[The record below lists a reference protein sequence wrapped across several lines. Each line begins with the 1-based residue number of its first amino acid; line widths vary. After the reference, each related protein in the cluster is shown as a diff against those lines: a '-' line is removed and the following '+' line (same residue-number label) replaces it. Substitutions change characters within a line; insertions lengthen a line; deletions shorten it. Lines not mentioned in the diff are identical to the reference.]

1 MKKVI
6 FNLVF
11 NRKKRL
17 NSEGKALIQVE
28 AYQNR
33 QKMYFSTNVYVRPNQ
48 WDQKRRRVKNHL
60 NMFELN
66 QYLDC
71 FILRLERVELELLQS
86 GHPFSLKQLREK
98 EGESL
103 PASFISFMRKEIEL
117 SHLKESTR
125 KNHLSTV
132 NVLVQFRSRMT
143 FDDLTFDFLYGFERY
158 LLTRHYHWN
167 TIAKHMKHIKKYV
180 NLAINKDLMELQKYP
195 FRKYKIKYVESKRQH
210 LMPSELL
217 LLEQAR
223 VSLPYSL
230 RRTLDM
236 FLFCCYTGLRF
247 SDVVRI
253 SVDNFRLIEGKLW
266 LIYSSTKT
274 RVNVRLPLFLLF
286 DGKALSIYE
295 YYRRMEMKTL
305 FGVSPTANS
314 TINKQLKR
322 VCQQAAI
329 DKSLSFHSSRHTN
342 ATLLLYNGAHITT
355 VQKLLGHR
363 SVRTTE
369 IYSDIMD
376 MTIVRD
382 LTNIMQPVD

>member
-48 WDQKRRRVKNHL
+48 WDQKRRRVKNHP

-103 PASFISFMRKEIEL
+103 PPSFISFMRKEIEL

-125 KNHLSTV
+125 KN
-132 NVLVQFRSRMT
+132 
-143 FDDLTFDFLYGFERY
+143 
-158 LLTRHYHWN
+158 HYHWN

-223 VSLPYSL
+223 ASLPYSL

-274 RVNVRLPLFLLF
+274 RVNVRLPLF
-286 DGKALSIYE
+286 IY
-295 YYRRMEMKTL
+295 
-305 FGVSPTANS
+305 
-314 TINKQLKR
+314 
-322 VCQQAAI
+322 
-329 DKSLSFHSSRHTN
+329 
-342 ATLLLYNGAHITT
+342 
-355 VQKLLGHR
+355 
-363 SVRTTE
+363 
-369 IYSDIMD
+369 
-376 MTIVRD
+376 
-382 LTNIMQPVD
+382 

>member
-48 WDQKRRRVKNHL
+48 WDQKRRRVKNHP

-71 FILRLERVELELLQS
+71 FILRLERVEL
-86 GHPFSLKQLREK
+86 
-98 EGESL
+98 
-103 PASFISFMRKEIEL
+103 MRKEIEL

-143 FDDLTFDFLYGFERY
+143 FDDLTFDFLCGFERY
-158 LLTRHYHWN
+158 LLTHHYHWN

-223 VSLPYSL
+223 ASLPYSL

-322 VCQQAAI
+322 VCQLAAI

>member
-1 MKKVI
+1 
-6 FNLVF
+6 
-11 NRKKRL
+11 
-17 NSEGKALIQVE
+17 
-28 AYQNR
+28 
-33 QKMYFSTNVYVRPNQ
+33 
-48 WDQKRRRVKNHL
+48 
-60 NMFELN
+60 
-66 QYLDC
+66 
-71 FILRLERVELELLQS
+71 
-86 GHPFSLKQLREK
+86 
-98 EGESL
+98 
-103 PASFISFMRKEIEL
+103 
-117 SHLKESTR
+117 
-125 KNHLSTV
+125 
-132 NVLVQFRSRMT
+132 
-143 FDDLTFDFLYGFERY
+143 
-158 LLTRHYHWN
+158 
-167 TIAKHMKHIKKYV
+167 MKHIKKYV

-223 VSLPYSL
+223 ASLPYSL

-274 RVNVRLPLFLLF
+274 HVNVRLPLFLLF

-305 FGVSPTANS
+305 FGVSSTANS

-322 VCQQAAI
+322 VCQLAAI

>member
-48 WDQKRRRVKNHL
+48 WDQKRRRVKNHP

-71 FILRLERVELELLQS
+71 FILRLERVELELFQS

-103 PASFISFMRKEIEL
+103 PVSFISFMRKEIEL

-223 VSLPYSL
+223 ASLPYSL

-322 VCQQAAI
+322 VCQLAAI

>member
-6 FNLVF
+6 YNLVF

-17 NSEGKALIQVE
+17 NGEGKALIQVE
-28 AYQNR
+28 AYWNR
-33 QKMYFSTNVYVRPNQ
+33 QKMYLSTNVYIKPTQ
-48 WDQKRRRVKNHL
+48 WDRERKRVKNHP

-66 QYLDC
+66 QYLGC
-71 FILRLERVELELLQS
+71 FILRLERIELELLQS
-86 GHPFSLKQLREK
+86 GHPFSLKQLRERK
-98 EGESL
+98 GESL

-117 SHLKESTR
+117 NHLKDSTR

-132 NVLVQFRSRMT
+132 NVLAQYRSRMT
-143 FDDLTFDFLYGFERY
+143 FDDLTFDFLCGFEHY

-195 FRKYKIKYVESKRQH
+195 FRKYRIKYVESTRQH

-217 LLEQAR
+217 QLEQMRA
-223 VSLPYSL
+223 SLPYSL
-230 RRTLDM
+230 HRTLDM

-266 LIYSSTKT
+266 LVYASTKT
-274 RVNVRLPLFLLF
+274 NVSVRLPLFLLF
-286 DGKALSIYE
+286 EGKALLIYE
-295 YYRRMEMKTL
+295 HYRGLKLKTL
-305 FGVSPTANS
+305 FGVSPSANS
-314 TINKQLKR
+314 TVNKQLKR
-322 VCQQAAI
+322 ICLLAAI
-329 DKSLSFHSSRHTN
+329 DKPLSFHSSRHTN
-342 ATLLLYNGAHITT
+342 ATLLLYSGANITT

-382 LTNIMQPVD
+382 LENLLSL

>member
-48 WDQKRRRVKNHL
+48 WDQKRRRVKNHP

-98 EGESL
+98 EGEFL

-143 FDDLTFDFLYGFERY
+143 FDDLTFDFLCGFERY

-223 VSLPYSL
+223 ASLPYSL

-305 FGVSPTANS
+305 FGVSSTANS

-322 VCQQAAI
+322 VCQLAAI